1 MFSVGWGEI
10 GLIILV
16 AVLIFKPE
24 EWPELFY
31 KAGLFIRKIQRFIT
45 SLKYQIEEVL
55 QEREIEEMKQ
65 KSYARAKELDK
76 KILPKKKKVER
87 SHEV

>member
-10 GLIILV
+10 GLILIV
-16 AVLIFKPE
+16 ALIIFKPE

-31 KAGLFIRKIQRFIT
+31 KGGILIKKIQRFIAA
-45 SLKYQIEEVL
+45 LKYQVDEVL

-76 KILPKKKKVER
+76 KTVLKKRRVKR
-87 SHEV
+87 